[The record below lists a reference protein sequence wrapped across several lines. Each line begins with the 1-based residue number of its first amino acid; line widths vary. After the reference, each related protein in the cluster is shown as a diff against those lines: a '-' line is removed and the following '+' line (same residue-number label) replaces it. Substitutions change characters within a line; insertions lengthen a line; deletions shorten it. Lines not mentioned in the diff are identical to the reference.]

1 MSLEHH
7 PARDNPSAAS
17 HDDGLVHGPPDDP
30 NFWHALINEKEA
42 GDFLGLSDRAMQ
54 KMRQAGGG
62 PRFIRISS
70 RCIRYTRVLLKSYAD
85 SRMRKSTSDSGE
97 AAA

>member
-1 MSLEHH
+1 MSLDH
-7 PARDNPSAAS
+7 PSPHESPCAPVAS
-17 HDDGLVHGPPDDP
+17 GHADDP

-54 KMRQAGGG
+54 KMRQTGGG
-62 PRFIRISS
+62 PRYVYISS
-70 RCIRYTRVLLKSYAD
+70 RCLRYRRIDLKTWAESRIRT
-85 SRMRKSTSDSGE
+85 STSDPGP